1 MSNLIRKSISRSR
14 KLAARVSG
22 ERIKRRDLLTCYL
35 IVANKI
41 MEESEE
47 LVFHDPQ
54 YSRKDGSFLDHVK
67 LRKNEV
73 IEERRRD
80 EDHPTPLADYLNS
93 LGGYRGLPTINNLEQ
108 AIEDIEKSPI
118 NKRITPEMV
127 MKKYRRYRRLIKGTQ
142 RKMVIKKMLEV

>member
-22 ERIKRRDLLTCYL
+22 ERIKRRDLLACYL
-35 IVANKI
+35 IVANEV

-54 YSRKDGSFLDHVK
+54 YSRKHDSLFNHVK
-67 LRKNEV
+67 LRKNGV
-73 IEERRRD
+73 IEERRGG
-80 EDHPTPLADYLNS
+80 EAHPTPLADYLND
-93 LGGYRGLPTINNLEQ
+93 LGGYRQLPTIDNLER

-118 NKRITPEMV
+118 NKRVTPEMV
-127 MKKYRRYRRLIKGTQ
+127 MKKYRKYRRLVKGTI
-142 RKMVIKKMLEV
+142 RKIVIEKMLQV